1 MTAPIKAWVA
11 FLDIYGFSAFLKE
24 SEALEHV
31 ASALE
36 TIRTNAEKRLEKKVT
51 KTYFFS
57 DAIILVQEATSAPG
71 KGFSEIERFIRHLCI
86 EAASFDLALRG
97 AVYFGEVMV
106 DDHIC
111 IGQPLVD
118 AYKTEQSLKIPLVVL
133 PEKAME
139 SAQSTGTM
147 KIRGIPRKDGYMN
160 GFAILPSPITLL
172 RDTAARNRDKTSVHG
187 PYDVSE
193 VWHNTYQFCERV
205 LEERSRERNED

>member
-1 MTAPIKAWVA
+1 MKTPVTAWVA
-11 FLDIYGFSAFLKE
+11 FLDIYGFSAFLKDAK
-24 SEALEHV
+24 SLEEV
-31 ASALE
+31 AFSLE
-36 TIRTNAEKRLEKKVT
+36 TIRNNAEKRLNKSIT
-51 KTYFFS
+51 RTYFFS
-57 DAIILVQEATSAPG
+57 DAIILVQEATESPG
-71 KGFSEIERFIRHLCI
+71 RGFSDMEQFIRHLCI
-86 EAASFDLALRG
+86 EAADFDLALRG
-97 AVYFGEVMV
+97 AVYFGEVMI

-118 AYKTEQSLKIPLVVL
+118 AYKTEQSLKIPIVVL

-139 SAQSTGTM
+139 TAQATGTM

-193 VWHNTYQFCERV
+193 VWHKTFQFCERV
-205 LEERSRERNED
+205 LEERSRERHDD